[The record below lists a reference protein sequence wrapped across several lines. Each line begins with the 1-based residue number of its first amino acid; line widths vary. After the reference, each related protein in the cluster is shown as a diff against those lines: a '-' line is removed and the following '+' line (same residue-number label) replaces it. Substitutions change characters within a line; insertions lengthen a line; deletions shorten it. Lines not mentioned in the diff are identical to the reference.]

1 MRVVVLTSALRGF
14 ASLCLPLLIREP
26 QIEVAM
32 VVYSEGKVLNPKRHR
47 ERKSAKARKIGLLGA
62 LNGIR
67 MRRWFREDV
76 TEHLNI
82 EDLES
87 LANRLNVR
95 FEKTPTIN
103 CQRTVDLFNAADADL
118 GLSLGNSYI
127 GGKVFESPKY
137 GMINVHHELLP
148 EFRGA
153 QSVIWQIYEGSR
165 ETGYTIHQID
175 NHTDTGKILYQEKV
189 TMELQP
195 TLRKTVSHNYGRLY
209 EVSAMGL
216 VKLVKGYFDFHAAA
230 KSQVAHGRAFTTPTL
245 WQYLKMTRQ
254 HRKLYNNQLRDPRL
268 LPSSNPQ

>member
-1 MRVVVLTSALRGF
+1 
-14 ASLCLPLLIREP
+14 
-26 QIEVAM
+26 M
-32 VVYSEGKVLNPKRHR
+32 VVYSEGRTLNPKKHR
-47 ERKSAKARKIGLLGA
+47 QRKLAKVRKIGVLGA

-76 TEHLNI
+76 NEHLNI

-87 LANRLNVR
+87 LANRLNVP

-103 CQRTVDLFNAADADL
+103 CQRTVDLFTAAGADL

-127 GGKVFESPKY
+127 GEKVFGSPKC

-175 NHTDTGKILYQEKV
+175 NHTDTGKILYQEKI
-189 TMELQP
+189 TMELRP
-195 TLRKTVSHNYGRLY
+195 TLRNTVSHNYSRLY
-209 EVSAMGL
+209 EVSAKGL
-216 VKLVKGYFDFHAAA
+216 VKLVKGYLDFHAAA
-230 KSQVAHGRAFTTPTL
+230 KSQVVRGRAFTTPTF

-254 HRKLYNNQLRDPRL
+254 HRKLYNNQVRDSRL